1 MINKENFNFIRQS
14 QEKIY
19 QNLIA
24 IFEDHIAA
32 GKSIIIGWYDE
43 KFEYREANVSVIQIN
58 EASKYFVVRYRL
70 NDKKCYKAIPF
81 KYIDMDSFEFVD
93 TYKTLKLIPAEL
105 KFDLLVNFHEI
116 KG

>member
-1 MINKENFNFIRQS
+1 MNIKENFKFIKQH
-14 QEKIY
+14 QEGII

-24 IFEDHIAA
+24 IFEDHIATK
-32 GKSIIIGWYDE
+32 KSIIIGWYDK
-43 KFEYREANVSVIQIN
+43 KFEYREASVNVIQIN
-58 EASKYFVVRYRL
+58 EVSKYFIVRYRL
-70 NDKKCYKAIPF
+70 NDKICYKAIPF

-116 KG
+116 R